1 MGTVFP
7 ESGVVRTTNKFW
19 YVHNTFKQSVAS
31 MTNTLIGCRQPEPLL
46 VSQGTWLLVIIDG
59 RMYAVM
65 NGTAS
70 GDDGIA
76 VGCALVFD
84 MQCQYSK
91 AKSDDTHFS
100 IDVSVKPMDKKS
112 CYAFTREMFEGG
124 ENLVHPIKIANMRT
138 HAIDFTREGVLP
150 VKFLKA
156 LREMDVARYFAW

>member
-1 MGTVFP
+1 MDTVFP
-7 ESGVVRTTNKFW
+7 ESGVIRTTNKFLH
-19 YVHNTFKQSVAS
+19 VHNTFKRSVAS
-31 MTNTLIGCRQPEPLL
+31 MTDTLIGCRQPELLL
-46 VSQGTWLLVIIDG
+46 VSEGTWLLLTIDG

-70 GDDGIA
+70 GDDGST

-100 IDVSVKPMDKKS
+100 IDVSVKPMDQKS
-112 CYAFTREMFEGG
+112 CYAFTREMFESG
-124 ENLVHPIKIANMRT
+124 ENLVHPLKIADMLT
-138 HAIDFTREGVLP
+138 HTVNFTREGVRA

-156 LREMDVARYFAW
+156 LREMDAAKYFIW